1 MFKSIQL
8 QTGQSA
14 TSLATAPSRI
24 VQNVEDLQALTKFL
38 KFVLAGLISSGAEDP
53 RAERCALIASVC
65 RVLAEAAR
73 SSPTLLEALFELALT
88 ELEAFLLRT
97 TSAAAA
103 AAAAATAASDS
114 IALTPSPIQIQ
125 SSIGGGLLSPS
136 LGFGSASEAQTR
148 ESEHPY
154 SDNTSRSGR
163 VRFPGAARIRI
174 EFDPR
179 CSTESRHDPLTI
191 LDLYG
196 IQIIV
201 ECSLLD
207 FTYIVLQLTM

>member
-1 MFKSIQL
+1 MFKSKQL
-8 QTGQSA
+8 QTSESA
-14 TSLATAPSRI
+14 ISLAKAPARI
-24 VQNVEDLQALTKFL
+24 VQNVDDLQALTKFL

-103 AAAAATAASDS
+103 ASASDS
-114 IALTPSPIQIQ
+114 VALTPSPIQIQ
-125 SSIGGGLLSPS
+125 NSIGGGLLSPS

-154 SDNTSRSGR
+154 PDNASRSGR

-179 CSTESRHDPLTI
+179 CSTESQHDPLTI
-191 LDLYG
+191 LDPYG
-196 IQIIV
+196 IQFIV
-201 ECSLLD
+201 ECSL
-207 FTYIVLQLTM
+207 